1 MSRARGDDGD
11 GDDLQGVIDFVE
23 DSVPFEPG
31 YYNEAYLGRRI
42 AARMQRRSADDHAE
56 YRAILEDDD
65 EEREALL
72 DALTIN
78 VTGFF
83 RDPDMWA
90 DLRPVL
96 RDLSAENGR
105 AGVDVW
111 SAPCADGREPYSLS
125 MLAADDDEVD
135 ERRVRITAVD
145 ISEEALAA
153 ARAGV
158 YETTRTTDIGEELAP
173 LSDPG
178 AYVERED
185 DVFRVRESVKSRVT
199 FEPYDLIRD
208 GPAPGKDLVFC
219 RNLLIYID
227 SAFKGQL
234 FETLSESL
242 RDGGYLVLGKTETV
256 PPDVRE
262 SFEPVAKRS
271 RIYRYTG

>member
-1 MSRARGDDGD
+1 MSRARGDGD
-11 GDDLQGVIDFVE
+11 GLQGVIDFVE
-23 DSVPFEPG
+23 DAVPFEPG
-31 YYNEAYLGRRI
+31 YYNEAYLGRRV
-42 AARMQRRSADDHAE
+42 AARMQRRDADDHDD
-56 YRAILEDDD
+56 YRRILERDDD
-65 EEREALL
+65 EREALL

-96 RDLSAENGR
+96 RELCEENGR

-125 MLAADDDEVD
+125 MLAADDRGVD
-135 ERRVRITAVD
+135 ERRVRITAID

-158 YETTRTTDIGEELAP
+158 YETTRTTNIGEELSP
-173 LSDPG
+173 LSDPT
-178 AYVERED
+178 AYVEQEE
-185 DVFRVRESVKSRVT
+185 DVFRVRESVKSRIE
-199 FEPYDLIRD
+199 FEQYDLVRD
-208 GPAPGKDLVFC
+208 GPKADMDLVFC

-227 SAFKGQL
+227 TEYKGRL
-234 FETLSESL
+234 FETLRDSL
-242 RDGGYLVLGKTETV
+242 RPGGYLVLGKTETV
-256 PPDVRE
+256 PPGMRE
-262 SFEPVAKRS
+262 EFEPVAKRS

>member
-1 MSRARGDDGD
+1 MSRARGDAG
-11 GDDLQGVIDFVE
+11 DLQGVIDFVE
-23 DSVPFEPG
+23 DRVPFEPG

-42 AARMQRRSADDHAE
+42 AARMQRRDADDHAA
-56 YRAILEDDD
+56 YRAILEEDD

-90 DLRPVL
+90 DLRTVL
-96 RDLSAENGR
+96 RDLSEENGR
-105 AGVDVW
+105 AGVDAW

-125 MLAADDDEVD
+125 MLAADDDGVN
-135 ERRVRITAVD
+135 ERRLRITAVD
-145 ISEEALAA
+145 ISEEALDA

-158 YETTRTTDIGEELAP
+158 YETTRTTDIGEELSP
-173 LSDPG
+173 LSDPE
-178 AYVERED
+178 AYVEREEG
-185 DVFRVRESVKSRVT
+185 VFRVRESVRSRVT

-208 GPAPGKDLVFC
+208 GPKSDMDLVFC

-227 SAFKGQL
+227 SEYKGRL
-234 FETLSESL
+234 FETL
-242 RDGGYLVLGKTETV
+242 RDSIRPGGYLVLGKTETV
-256 PPDVRE
+256 PPDMRE

-271 RIYRYTG
+271 RIYQYTG